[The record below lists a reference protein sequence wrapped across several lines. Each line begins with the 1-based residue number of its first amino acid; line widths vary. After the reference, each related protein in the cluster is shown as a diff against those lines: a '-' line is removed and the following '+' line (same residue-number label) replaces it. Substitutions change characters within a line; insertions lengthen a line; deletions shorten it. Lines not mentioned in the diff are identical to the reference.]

1 LQNAHTSV
9 VPKTNMSKDLYTN
22 EKPNTTT
29 GQPNQRYTS
38 LTGLVFICFFISILA
53 VSAVI
58 LAGLGSRWGW
68 WHFRTG
74 LIILKYGGYASL
86 VGAGLSLLGCVWAG
100 FMGARLSFVIALI
113 GLFITVPVAGT
124 LWQWKVKAQTVPR
137 IHDITTDTE
146 SPPSFKAIL
155 PMRRDALN
163 PSDYGGREIAAQQ
176 RAGYPDIGPLMLT
189 VSPDEAFQKAVS
201 AAVNMGWQ
209 VVDVNQAEG
218 RIEATDTTC
227 WFGFKDDIVVRIVP
241 DGAGSRIDIR
251 SVSRVGISDVG
262 TNARR
267 IQKFLK
273 KVS

>member
-1 LQNAHTSV
+1 M
-9 VPKTNMSKDLYTN
+9 PKDIYTN
-22 EKPNTTT
+22 GKPNTTT
-29 GQPNQRYTS
+29 GRPKQRYTA

-58 LAGLGSRWGW
+58 LAGFGSRWGW

-74 LIILKYGGYASL
+74 LAILKYSGYASL
-86 VGAGLSLLGCVWAG
+86 VAAGLSLLGCVWSG
-100 FMGARLSFVIALI
+100 FIGARLSFAIALI
-113 GLFITVPVAGT
+113 GLLITLPVAGT
-124 LWQWKVKAQTVPR
+124 LWQWKIKAQTVPR

-146 SPPSFKAIL
+146 NPPSFKAIL

-176 RAGYPDIGPLMLT
+176 RAGYPDIGPLALT
-189 VSPDEAFQKAVS
+189 VSPDKVFQRAVS

-209 VVDVNQAEG
+209 IIDANQAEG
-218 RIEATDTTC
+218 RIEATDTTY
-227 WFGFKDDIVVRIVP
+227 WFGFKDDIVVRIISE
-241 DGAGSRIDIR
+241 GAGSRIDIR

-273 KVS
+273 KVG